1 MRRSWI
7 PRWIPGVVA
16 VTLLLT
22 ACGGGAAPA
31 ASTSATGST
40 GTASTAATASSTP
53 VAAASSTLVYGTAVP
68 VTNLDTAGTGGMLTY
83 PAAFEAAFLIYD
95 GLVRFNSHLQVE
107 PDLATSWSVASD
119 GTTWTF
125 HLRQGVKFTDGT
137 PFDAQAAAYNLNRM
151 INPKTN
157 NTNRPIWDIFA
168 GATAVNS
175 DTLQITTKAPS
186 GQVLNDLAHGSALM
200 VSPAAVQKYGSQY
213 GIQPVGT
220 GPYMVKSFQPG
231 TELDLVANPSYWGG
245 KPNLA
250 GIDFKSI
257 PDSATRIAALQSGQV
272 QVIDNVP
279 PENVAQLQ
287 SDSSVKVISVPGLQT
302 FGVVLNER
310 VAPLNDP
317 LVRQAFNYAIDK
329 AAIVKTLFQGQA
341 TVMDS
346 PLAPDTTGHA
356 AQTPYPYD
364 PTKAKSLLAQA
375 GYTAGAGGVL
385 TKGGQP
391 LSLTLSYPT
400 TQYPAGA
407 NVAQAIQS
415 QLQQIGVKVT
425 LNPIDSASFFNT
437 LRVPPAQEKY
447 QMVLFGFNPSNAD
460 GGYQLDSLFES
471 NPTQTA
477 LNVWNFG
484 WYSNP
489 SVDKL
494 LQQADTTTNATAR
507 GGLLA
512 QAQAT
517 IWKDAPDIWLYVPAV
532 VVATRSNVSGVSVL
546 PIVFTILNQAA
557 MQ

>member
-1 MRRSWI
+1 MRVRMGR
-7 PRWIPGVVA
+7 RWIPGVVA
-16 VTLLLT
+16 IGLLLS
-22 ACGGGAAPA
+22 ACGG
-31 ASTSATGST
+31 TSATPSAT
-40 GTASTAATASSTP
+40 TSTAATG
-53 VAAASSTLVYGTAVP
+53 AAATAPASGSTLIYGTAVP
-68 VTNLDTAGTGGMLTY
+68 VTSLDTAGTGGLLTY
-83 PAAFEAAFLIYD
+83 PAAFEAAFLVYD
-95 GLVRFNSHLQVE
+95 GLVRFNSKLQVQ
-107 PDLATSWSVASD
+107 PDLASSWSVAAN

-137 PFDAQAAAYNLNRM
+137 PFNATAAAWNLNRM
-151 INPKTN
+151 ISPKTN
-157 NTNRPIWDIFA
+157 DTNRPIWDIFSSA
-168 GATAVNS
+168 KATGTY
-175 DTLQITTKAPS
+175 TLQVSTKAPS

-200 VSPAAVQKYGSQY
+200 VSPAAVQKYGSNY
-213 GIQPVGT
+213 GIHPVGT

-231 TELDLVANPSYWGG
+231 TELNLVANPGYWGG
-245 KPNLA
+245 KPKLA

-272 QVIDNVP
+272 QVIDTVP

-287 SDSSVKVISVPGLQT
+287 SDPSLKVISVPGLQT

-310 VAPLNDP
+310 IAPLNDP
-317 LVRQAFNYAIDK
+317 LVRQAFNDAVDK

-341 TVMDS
+341 SVMDS

-364 PTKAKSLLAQA
+364 PAKAKSLLSQA
-375 GYTAGAGGVL
+375 GYTPGAGGVL
-385 TKGGQP
+385 AKGGRA

-407 NVAQAIQS
+407 KVAQAIQS

-437 LRVPPAQEKY
+437 LRVPPSQEKY

-489 SVDKL
+489 AVDKL
-494 LQQADTTTNATAR
+494 LRQADVTTSATTR
-507 GGLLA
+507 DGLLA
-512 QAQAT
+512 QAEAQ

-532 VVATRSNVSGVSVL
+532 VVATRANVSGVSVL
-546 PIVFTILNQAA
+546 PIVFTMLRNASLS
-557 MQ
+557 